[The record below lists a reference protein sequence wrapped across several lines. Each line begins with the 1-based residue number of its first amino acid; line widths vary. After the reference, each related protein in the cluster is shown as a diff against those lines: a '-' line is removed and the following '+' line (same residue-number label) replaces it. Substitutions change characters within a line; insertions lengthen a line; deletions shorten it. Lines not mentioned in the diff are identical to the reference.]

1 MNYPGSEDDLRVL
14 IIYKTMYLELS
25 EILTISSILLAA
37 FGLFA
42 NFIQITIDE
51 AKEFAELF
59 LHEMRKHESQK
70 E

>member
-1 MNYPGSEDDLRVL
+1 MQL
-14 IIYKTMYLELS
+14 IEKALS
-25 EILTISSILLAA
+25 YFAKGCSIKVV
-37 FGLFA
+37 A
-42 NFIQITIDE
+42 NLMQITIDE